1 MESEEIEPKGYWLFH
16 TISEIL
22 CQGEKLVAREE
33 CGLVDSVALKGD
45 FCEKGHIFSQ

>member
-1 MESEEIEPKGYWLFH
+1 MDGCRWKRVESEEIEPKGYWLFH

-45 FCEKGHIFSQ
+45 L

>member
-1 MESEEIEPKGYWLFH
+1 MDAGGKRVKVEEIEPKGYWLFH

-33 CGLVDSVALKGD
+33 CGLVDSVV
-45 FCEKGHIFSQ
+45 